1 MIQAG
6 RVILK
11 FGKVAKKGVKKLGKT
26 RFGKGAKKVDKAVGR
41 SLFKAAGVT
50 GRGFRSF
57 QSKVKSTGTYKDIRG
72 VARKFPLT
80 FGQTAGAFTLG
91 AGIGTLA
98 SQGYDKATGYKRVR
112 VKKTGN
118 EVVFG
123 KLKKSDPRY
132 KALKKKGFV

>member
-6 RVILK
+6 KILFK
-11 FGKVAKKGVKKLGKT
+11 FGKVAKKGVKKIGKT
-26 RFGKGAKKVDKAVGR
+26 KFGKGAKKVDKAVGK
-41 SLFKAAGVT
+41 SLFKVGGAT
-50 GRGFRSF
+50 SRGFKSF

-112 VKKTGN
+112 VKKQ
-118 EVVFG
+118 
-123 KLKKSDPRY
+123 
-132 KALKKKGFV
+132 KG